1 MGAAKITHQLGC
13 SLGNKSTCLTEF
25 FRIGNAV
32 IGFIGLAQAGEFI
45 RMGQP
50 IKFATVHNGAAHAGA
65 MTIHIFSGGMS
76 YNIGTPFNGTTVD
89 GCGEGIIHDEGYA
102 VAMSGLGEFFD
113 I

>member
-1 MGAAKITHQLGC
+1 
-13 SLGNKSTCLTEF
+13 
-25 FRIGNAV
+25 
-32 IGFIGLAQAGEFI
+32 
-45 RMGQP
+45 MGQP

-102 VAMSGLGEFFD
+102 VAMSGLGEFLNIQHGKGGVSNGFAENSLS
-113 I
+113 IILKSGV